1 MRASFNDWN
10 RNLATIM
17 QWSPYSSEQ
26 ELLQQVIS
34 SWPVSNFFFTFFF
47 KDVAYCNT

>member
-1 MRASFNDWN
+1 MLRATSDDWN

-17 QWSPYSSEQ
+17 QWSPYSTEQ

-34 SWPVSNFFFTFFF
+34 SWLAIFRLFI
-47 KDVAYCNT
+47 KDVAYCDT